1 MSILVFKLF
10 TKHFR
15 SQVTV
20 FLCKFYFELSLNP
33 HKWSYFLNEV
43 GQMSRRLL
51 YLAPIVLFAHL
62 LSGGGAHLFVSSFFV
77 CSLGPLP
84 VVGTPM
90 ESKVLIALSRLPAR
104 QLFESG
110 LTTRFS
116 DGNDG
121 EVG

>member
-1 MSILVFKLF
+1 MSF
-10 TKHFR
+10 
-15 SQVTV
+15 
-20 FLCKFYFELSLNP
+20 
-33 HKWSYFLNEV
+33 
-43 GQMSRRLL
+43 
-51 YLAPIVLFAHL
+51 
-62 LSGGGAHLFVSSFFV
+62 FFV

-116 DGNDG
+116 VGNDG